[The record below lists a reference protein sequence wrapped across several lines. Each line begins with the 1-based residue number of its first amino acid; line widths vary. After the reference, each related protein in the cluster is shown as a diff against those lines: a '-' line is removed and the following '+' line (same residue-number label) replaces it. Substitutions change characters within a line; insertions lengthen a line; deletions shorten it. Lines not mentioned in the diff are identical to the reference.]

1 MDRKCDINGRSMILV
16 LCDNDDLD
24 KNNDHTLFS
33 IAMLRC
39 HYLIK
44 MFYALHVTHML
55 VYASLLLPPK

>member
-1 MDRKCDINGRSMILV
+1 MILV